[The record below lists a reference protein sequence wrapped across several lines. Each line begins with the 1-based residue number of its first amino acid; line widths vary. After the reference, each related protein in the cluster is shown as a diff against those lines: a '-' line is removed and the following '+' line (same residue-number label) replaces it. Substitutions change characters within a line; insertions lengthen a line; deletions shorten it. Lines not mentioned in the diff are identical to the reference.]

1 MEQGEVKKASYSR
14 LHALAKDHI
23 GFPGVSSRAVFLGLG
38 ESSHGRSSMIGYR
51 KTDVPGRRRRLGEE
65 LREKHLDPVQTLVV
79 ILIRVVVGIE
89 GLYQIGSSRL
99 VSDSTPSHDWYI
111 TAKPNSHW
119 QDLRE

>member
-1 MEQGEVKKASYSR
+1 
-14 LHALAKDHI
+14 
-23 GFPGVSSRAVFLGLG
+23 
-38 ESSHGRSSMIGYR
+38 MIGYR

-79 ILIRVVVGIE
+79 VLIRVVVGVE
-89 GLYQIGSSRL
+89 RLYQIGSSRL
-99 VSDSTPSHDWYI
+99 VSDSAPSHDWYI